1 MKALRFVFL
10 LFIISAFTN
19 PVKDVKLEYIFKVGD
34 VHEWI
39 QTTKQTI
46 TQSVPGAGEMS
57 VNISLDGAM
66 QLKVVELTAT
76 GAKVETTYSKIKM
89 LMKMPAPMGE
99 VTMDSDGADDNM
111 QNKLMKTMTKKPF
124 YIFMNKQGVIEKVE
138 GTENLYSGISELGME
153 PAAADQ
159 AKQSLQQAMSEQSI
173 KASIEMSL
181 MQYPTGKIKTGDTWK
196 NTVSTALNFPMQI
209 NNTWTFEKLEGT
221 VASIASDGIVVTTD
235 KDKTTTINGMQA
247 KVDLNGRQM
256 TKGTVDLKSGWP
268 SKMEVIS
275 EIKGKMTLL
284 AGGMIPEDTDVPMEI
299 FSESTFIIK

>member
-1 MKALRFVFL
+1 MKALRLVVLVF
-10 LFIISAFTN
+10 IACAFTN
-19 PVKDVKLEYIFKVGD
+19 TAKEVKLEYIFKVGD

-57 VNISLDGAM
+57 VNVSLDGAM
-66 QLKVVELTAT
+66 QLKVVALTPT

-89 LMKMPAPMGE
+89 LMKMPMGD
-99 VTMDSDGADDNM
+99 VTMDSEGGDDTI

-124 YIFMNKQGVIEKVE
+124 YIFMNKQGIIEKVE
-138 GTENLYSGISELGME
+138 GTENLYSGVSELGME

-181 MQYPTGKIKTGDTWK
+181 MQYPTAKVKTGDTWK
-196 NTVSTALNFPMQI
+196 NTISTALNFPMQI

-221 VASIASDGIVVTTD
+221 VASIVSDGVIVTID
-235 KDKTTTINGMQA
+235 KDKPTTINGMQA
-247 KVDLNGRQM
+247 KVDLGGRQM

-268 SKMEVIS
+268 SKMEVLS

-284 AGGMIPEDTDVPMEI
+284 AGGMVPQDMDVPMEI
-299 FSESTFIIK
+299 LSESTFTIN

>member
-1 MKALRFVFL
+1 MKALRLVVLVF
-10 LFIISAFTN
+10 IACAFTN
-19 PVKDVKLEYIFKVGD
+19 TAKEVKLEYIFKVGD

-57 VNISLDGAM
+57 VNVSLDGAM
-66 QLKVVELTAT
+66 QLKVVALTAT

-89 LMKMPAPMGE
+89 LMKMPMGD
-99 VTMDSDGADDNM
+99 VTMDSEGGDDTI

-124 YIFMNKQGVIEKVE
+124 YIFMNKQGIIEKVE
-138 GTENLYSGISELGME
+138 GTENLYSGVSELGME

-181 MQYPTGKIKTGDTWK
+181 MQYPTARVKTGDTWK
-196 NTVSTALNFPMQI
+196 NTISTALNFPMQI

-221 VASIASDGIVVTTD
+221 VASIVSDGVIVTID
-235 KDKTTTINGMQA
+235 KDKPTTINGMQA
-247 KVDLNGRQM
+247 KVDLGGRQM

-268 SKMEVIS
+268 SKMEVLS

-284 AGGMIPEDTDVPMEI
+284 AGGMVPQDMDVPMEI
-299 FSESTFIIK
+299 LSESTFTIN

>member
-1 MKALRFVFL
+1 MKALRLVVLVF
-10 LFIISAFTN
+10 IACAFTN
-19 PVKDVKLEYIFKVGD
+19 PAKEVKLEYIFKVGD

-57 VNISLDGAM
+57 VNVSLDGAM
-66 QLKVVELTAT
+66 QLKVVALTPT

-89 LMKMPAPMGE
+89 LMKMPMGD
-99 VTMDSDGADDNM
+99 VTMDSEGGDDTI

-124 YIFMNKQGVIEKVE
+124 YIFMNKQGIIEKVE
-138 GTENLYSGISELGME
+138 GTENLYSGVSKLGME

-181 MQYPTGKIKTGDTWK
+181 MQYPTAKVKTGDTWK
-196 NTVSTALNFPMQI
+196 NTISTALNFPMQI

-221 VASIASDGIVVTTD
+221 VASIVSDGVIVTID
-235 KDKTTTINGMQA
+235 KDKPTTINGMQA
-247 KVDLNGRQM
+247 KVDLGGRQM

-268 SKMEVIS
+268 SKMEVLS

-284 AGGMIPEDTDVPMEI
+284 AGGMVPQDMDVPMEI
-299 FSESTFIIK
+299 LSESTFTIN

>member
-19 PVKDVKLEYIFKVGD
+19 PAKEVKLEYIFKVGD

-46 TQSVPGAGEMS
+46 TQTIPGAGEMS

-66 QLKVVELTAT
+66 QLKVVELTGT

-99 VTMDSDGADDNM
+99 VTMDSEGADDSM

-181 MQYPTGKIKTGDTWK
+181 MQYSAGKVKTGDTWK

-221 VASIASDGIVVTTD
+221 IASIASDGIVVTTD

-299 FSESTFIIK
+299 LSESTFTIK

>member
-1 MKALRFVFL
+1 MKALRLVVLVF
-10 LFIISAFTN
+10 IACAFTN
-19 PVKDVKLEYIFKVGD
+19 TAKEVKLEYIFKVGD

-57 VNISLDGAM
+57 VNVSLDGAM
-66 QLKVVELTAT
+66 QLRVVALTAT

-89 LMKMPAPMGE
+89 LMKMPMGD
-99 VTMDSDGADDNM
+99 VTMDSEGGDDTI

-124 YIFMNKQGVIEKVE
+124 YIFMNKQGII
-138 GTENLYSGISELGME
+138 ENLYSGVSELGME

-181 MQYPTGKIKTGDTWK
+181 MQYPTAKVKTGDTWK
-196 NTVSTALNFPMQI
+196 NTISTALNFPMQI

-221 VASIASDGIVVTTD
+221 VASIVSDGVIVTID
-235 KDKTTTINGMQA
+235 KDKPTTINGMQA
-247 KVDLNGRQM
+247 KVDLGGRQM
-256 TKGTVDLKSGWP
+256 TKGTVDLKSGWS
-268 SKMEVIS
+268 SKMEVLS

-284 AGGMIPEDTDVPMEI
+284 AGGMVPQDMDVPMEI
-299 FSESTFIIK
+299 LSESTFTIN

>member
-1 MKALRFVFL
+1 MKALRFAFL
-10 LFIISAFTN
+10 LLITCAFTN
-19 PVKDVKLEYIFKVGD
+19 PAKEVKLEYIYKVGD

-66 QLKVVELTAT
+66 QLKVVELTGT

-89 LMKMPAPMGE
+89 LMKMPAPMGD
-99 VTMDSDGADDNM
+99 VTMDSEGADDNM
-111 QNKLMKTMTKKPF
+111 QNKLMKTMIKKPF
-124 YIFMNKQGVIEKVE
+124 YIFMNKQGIIEKVE

-181 MQYPTGKIKTGDTWK
+181 MQYPAGKVKTGDTWK

-221 VASIASDGIVVTTD
+221 IASIASDGIVVTVD

-247 KVDLNGRQM
+247 KVDLGGRQM

-284 AGGMIPEDTDVPMEI
+284 AGGMIPQDTDVPMEI
-299 FSESTFIIK
+299 LSESTFTIK

>member
-1 MKALRFVFL
+1 MKALRLVVLVF
-10 LFIISAFTN
+10 IACAFTN
-19 PVKDVKLEYIFKVGD
+19 PAKEVKLEYIFKVGD

-57 VNISLDGAM
+57 VNVSLDGAM
-66 QLKVVELTAT
+66 QLKVVALTAT

-89 LMKMPAPMGE
+89 LMKMPMGD
-99 VTMDSDGADDNM
+99 VTMDSEGGDDTI

-124 YIFMNKQGVIEKVE
+124 YIFMNKQGIIEKVE
-138 GTENLYSGISELGME
+138 GTENLYSGVSELGME

-181 MQYPTGKIKTGDTWK
+181 MQYPTAKVKTGDTWK
-196 NTVSTALNFPMQI
+196 NTISTALNFPMQI

-221 VASIASDGIVVTTD
+221 VASIVSDGIVVTID
-235 KDKTTTINGMQA
+235 KDKTTAINGLQA
-247 KVDLNGRQM
+247 KVDLGGRQM

-268 SKMEVIS
+268 SKMEVLS

-284 AGGMIPEDTDVPMEI
+284 AGGMVPQDMDVPMEI
-299 FSESTFIIK
+299 LSESTFTIN

>member
-1 MKALRFVFL
+1 MKALRFVVL
-10 LFIISAFTN
+10 VFIACAFTN
-19 PVKDVKLEYIFKVGD
+19 PTKEVKLEYIFKVGD

-66 QLKVVELTAT
+66 QLKVVALTAT

-89 LMKMPAPMGE
+89 LMKMPAPMGD
-99 VTMDSDGADDNM
+99 VTMDSEGADDTM
-111 QNKLMKTMTKKPF
+111 QNKMMKTMTKKPF
-124 YIFMNKQGVIEKVE
+124 YIFMNKQGMIEKVE

-153 PAAADQ
+153 PAAAEQ

-181 MQYPTGKIKTGDTWK
+181 MQYPTAKVKTGDTWK

-221 VASIASDGIVVTTD
+221 VASITSDGIVVTID
-235 KDKTTTINGMQA
+235 KDKTTTINGLQA
-247 KVDLNGRQM
+247 KVDLGGRQM
-256 TKGTVDLKSGWP
+256 TKGTVDLKTGWP
-268 SKMEVIS
+268 TKMEVLS

-284 AGGMIPEDTDVPMEI
+284 AGGMIPQDTDVPMEI
-299 FSESTFIIK
+299 LSESTFTIN

>member
-1 MKALRFVFL
+1 MKALRFVLL
-10 LFIISAFTN
+10 LFIFSAFTY
-19 PVKDVKLEYIFKVGD
+19 PAKEVKLEYIFKVGD

-46 TQSVPGAGEMS
+46 TQSVPGAGEMT

-66 QLKVVELTAT
+66 QLKVVGLTGT

-89 LMKMPAPMGE
+89 LMKMPAPMGD
-99 VTMDSDGADDNM
+99 VTMDSEGIDDNM

-138 GTENLYSGISELGME
+138 GTENLYSGISELGMDS
-153 PAAADQ
+153 AAADQ
-159 AKQSLQQAMSEQSI
+159 AKQSLKQAMSEQSI

-181 MQYPTGKIKTGDTWK
+181 MQYPAGKVKIGDTWK

-247 KVDLNGRQM
+247 KVDLSGRQM

-284 AGGMIPEDTDVPMEI
+284 AGGMIPQDMDVPMEI
-299 FSESTFIIK
+299 FSESTFTIK

>member
-1 MKALRFVFL
+1 MKALRFAFL
-10 LFIISAFTN
+10 LLITCAFTN
-19 PVKDVKLEYIFKVGD
+19 PAKEVKLEYIFKVGD

-66 QLKVVELTAT
+66 QLKVVELTST

-89 LMKMPAPMGE
+89 LMKMPAPMGD
-99 VTMDSDGADDNM
+99 VTMDSEGADDNM
-111 QNKLMKTMTKKPF
+111 QNKLMKTMIKKPF
-124 YIFMNKQGVIEKVE
+124 FIFMNKQGIIEKVE

-181 MQYPTGKIKTGDTWK
+181 MQYPAGKVKTGDTWK

-221 VASIASDGIVVTTD
+221 IASIASDGIVVTVD

-247 KVDLNGRQM
+247 KVDLGGRQM

-284 AGGMIPEDTDVPMEI
+284 AGGMIPQDTDVPMEI
-299 FSESTFIIK
+299 LSESTFTIK

>member
-1 MKALRFVFL
+1 MKALRLVVLVF
-10 LFIISAFTN
+10 IACAFTN
-19 PVKDVKLEYIFKVGD
+19 TAKEVKLEYIFKVGD

-57 VNISLDGAM
+57 VNVSLDGAM
-66 QLKVVELTAT
+66 QLRVVALTAT

-89 LMKMPAPMGE
+89 LMKMPMGD
-99 VTMDSDGADDNM
+99 VTMDSEGGDDTI

-124 YIFMNKQGVIEKVE
+124 YIFMNKQGIIEKVE
-138 GTENLYSGISELGME
+138 GTENLYSGVSELGME

-181 MQYPTGKIKTGDTWK
+181 MQYPTAKVKTGDTWK
-196 NTVSTALNFPMQI
+196 NTISTALNFPMQI

-221 VASIASDGIVVTTD
+221 VASIVSDGVIVTID
-235 KDKTTTINGMQA
+235 KDKPTTINGMQA
-247 KVDLNGRQM
+247 KVDLGGRQM

-268 SKMEVIS
+268 SKMEVLS

-284 AGGMIPEDTDVPMEI
+284 AGGMVPQDMDVPMEI
-299 FSESTFIIK
+299 LSESTFTIN

>member
-1 MKALRFVFL
+1 MKALRLVVLVF
-10 LFIISAFTN
+10 IACAFTN
-19 PVKDVKLEYIFKVGD
+19 PAKEVKLEYIFKVGD

-57 VNISLDGAM
+57 VYVSLDGAM
-66 QLKVVELTAT
+66 QLKVVALTPT

-89 LMKMPAPMGE
+89 LMKMPMGD
-99 VTMDSDGADDNM
+99 VTMDSEGGDDTI

-124 YIFMNKQGVIEKVE
+124 YIFMNKQGIIEKVE
-138 GTENLYSGISELGME
+138 GTENLYSGVSELGME

-181 MQYPTGKIKTGDTWK
+181 MQYPTAKVKTGDTWK
-196 NTVSTALNFPMQI
+196 NTISTALNFPMQI

-221 VASIASDGIVVTTD
+221 VASIVSDGVIVTID
-235 KDKTTTINGMQA
+235 KDKPTTINGMQA
-247 KVDLNGRQM
+247 KVDLGGRQM

-268 SKMEVIS
+268 SKMEVLS

-284 AGGMIPEDTDVPMEI
+284 AGGMVPQDMDVPMEI
-299 FSESTFIIK
+299 LSESTFTIN

>member
-1 MKALRFVFL
+1 MKALRFVVL
-10 LFIISAFTN
+10 VFIACAFTN
-19 PVKDVKLEYIFKVGD
+19 PAKEVKLEYIFKVGD

-46 TQSVPGAGEMS
+46 TQTVPGAGEMS

-66 QLKVVELTAT
+66 QLKVVALTAT

-89 LMKMPAPMGE
+89 LMKMPMGD
-99 VTMDSDGADDNM
+99 VTMDSEGGDDTM

-153 PAAADQ
+153 PAAAEQ

-181 MQYPTGKIKTGDTWK
+181 MQYPTVKVKTGDTWK

-235 KDKTTTINGMQA
+235 KEKTTTINGMQA

-284 AGGMIPEDTDVPMEI
+284 AGGMIPQDTDVPMEI
-299 FSESTFIIK
+299 LSESTFTIN

>member
-1 MKALRFVFL
+1 MKALRFVVL
-10 LFIISAFTN
+10 VFIACAFTN
-19 PVKDVKLEYIFKVGD
+19 PAKEVKLEYIFKVGD

-46 TQSVPGAGEMS
+46 TQTVPGAGEMS

-66 QLKVVELTAT
+66 QLKVVALTAT

-89 LMKMPAPMGE
+89 LMKMPMGD
-99 VTMDSDGADDNM
+99 VTMDSEGGDDTM
-111 QNKLMKTMTKKPF
+111 QNKLMKSMTKKPF

-153 PAAADQ
+153 PAAAEQ

-181 MQYPTGKIKTGDTWK
+181 MQYPTVKVKTGDTWK
-196 NTVSTALNFPMQI
+196 STVSTALNFPMQI

-221 VASIASDGIVVTTD
+221 VASITSDGIVVTTD
-235 KDKTTTINGMQA
+235 KEKTTTINGMQA
-247 KVDLNGRQM
+247 KVDLSGRQM

-284 AGGMIPEDTDVPMEI
+284 AGGMIPQDTDVPMEI
-299 FSESTFIIK
+299 LSESTFTIN

>member
-1 MKALRFVFL
+1 MKAFRFVVL
-10 LFIISAFTN
+10 VCIACAFTN
-19 PVKDVKLEYIFKVGD
+19 PAKEVKLEYSFKVGD

-57 VNISLDGAM
+57 VNVSLEGAM
-66 QLKVVELTAT
+66 QLKVVALTAS

-89 LMKMPAPMGE
+89 LMKMPAPMGD
-99 VTMDSDGADDNM
+99 VTMDSEGTDETM
-111 QNKLMKTMTKKPF
+111 QNKMMKTMTKKPF
-124 YIFMNKQGVIEKVE
+124 YIFMNKQGIIEKVE

-181 MQYPTGKIKTGDTWK
+181 MQYPAIKVKTGDTWK

-221 VASIASDGIVVTTD
+221 VASIVSDGIVVTID
-235 KDKTTTINGMQA
+235 KEKPTTINGMQA
-247 KVDLNGRQM
+247 KVDLGGRQM

-284 AGGMIPEDTDVPMEI
+284 AGGMIPQDTDVPMEI
-299 FSESTFIIK
+299 LSESTFTIN